1 MLSMTDDTV
10 DLEACAYKVVRR
22 IGSGMTSTVFEAV
35 TPERRR
41 FAVKVPLSDD
51 PAVHLRFLLEATAL
65 ARVHH
70 ENVVPLLKL
79 QRTPS
84 GVPCI
89 VMPLLVGNT
98 LREHLFTTGRISPE
112 RASSLVGDALRG
124 LDAAHRVGV
133 IHRDLTPSNL
143 FIGRTERESRR
154 ATRGILLDF
163 GLAKIDDVSL
173 PLPESA
179 LASLS
184 PPYLSPELILGER
197 VDPRTDVYSAGV
209 LLFEAITGRPP
220 FVGRD
225 RARVMEAHL
234 DRTAPRLDVV
244 AGVDAALARVVAR
257 ALEKRPD
264 RRWPTARAFASA
276 LDACAAS

>member
-1 MLSMTDDTV
+1 MLSSVDETM

-22 IGSGMTSTVFEAV
+22 IGGGMTSTVFEAV

-41 FAVKVPLSDD
+41 FALKVPLSDD
-51 PAVHLRFLLEATAL
+51 ATVRVRFLLEAAAL
-65 ARVHH
+65 ARIRH

-84 GVPCI
+84 GMPCI
-89 VMPLLVGNT
+89 VMPLLVGCT

-112 RASSLVGDALRG
+112 RAAYFVSDTLRG

-143 FIGRTERESRR
+143 FIGHGERESRSSTR
-154 ATRGILLDF
+154 AIVLDL
-163 GLAKIDDVSL
+163 GSAKIDDVST

-179 LASLS
+179 ASQLS
-184 PPYLSPELILGER
+184 PAYLSPELILGER

-225 RARVMEAHL
+225 RAQVMEAHL
-234 DRTAPRLDVV
+234 DRTPPRLDVV
-244 AGVDAALARVVAR
+244 ADVGPALAEVVAR
-257 ALEKRPD
+257 ALEKRRD
-264 RRWPTARAFASA
+264 RRWPTARAFARA
-276 LDACAAS
+276 IDASIAC